1 MKLNRFLNLLGLV
14 ILLFSFLAASVLY
27 QFVYLPVIESQMRS
41 QQEKELLAVQRGLKF
56 AQQSLETLCYDYAVW
71 DEMVKFVDSREP
83 SFIESNL
90 SANSFEA
97 ADIDGAYLFDTEG
110 KLLWQYFVNPTF
122 SSHRLQK
129 SDTSWV
135 GHVLPDGRAINER
148 LPSTRNGIINL
159 DGTVVYFSNAAVLP
173 TSGKGAV
180 AGSLLMVRGL
190 DDSLIEQIRQL
201 SLVNF
206 TIEGLD
212 SGKSYSGL
220 TNFNGMPKI
229 GALASKHEWLI
240 NDVFGVPAL
249 KISVTHDEKISPSIL
264 TPESMLLFVTLI
276 IASACSV
283 IPLSFMILRPI
294 RSANLV
300 LDKMAE
306 RGSLYKMRT
315 SWHIDEMVRLTSSF
329 NLMVDKLER
338 HQNYLESLSYK
349 DSLTGIANRRSLEV
363 FAQRAFTLWREGK
376 GVIGFLMIDIDL
388 FKEYNDT
395 LGHQAG
401 DKAILLIA
409 QTLLLEC
416 RRRGELVTRYGGEEF
431 CVVIQG
437 DNFAQMELLS
447 KRMLE
452 KVREL
457 NIYHPKSCFD
467 DRVTVSIG
475 GVFYERFHPSFSDV
489 NWESMI
495 GQADEQLYEAK
506 LTGRN
511 KLMLEYKRVE
521 SLKLVE

>member
-1 MKLNRFLNLLGLV
+1 
-14 ILLFSFLAASVLY
+14 
-27 QFVYLPVIESQMRS
+27 
-41 QQEKELLAVQRGLKF
+41 
-56 AQQSLETLCYDYAVW
+56 
-71 DEMVKFVDSREP
+71 MVKFVDSREP
-83 SFIESNL
+83 AFIESNL
-90 SANSFEA
+90 SVNTFEA

-110 KLLWQYFVNPTF
+110 KLLWQYFVNPDF
-122 SSHRLQK
+122 SSHRLQR
-129 SDTSWV
+129 DTTTWV
-135 GHVLPDGRAINER
+135 GQVLPDENTFTKQ

-159 DGTVVYFSNAAVLP
+159 DGTVVYFSNTVVLP
-173 TSGKGAV
+173 TNGVGEV
-180 AGSLLMVRGL
+180 VGSLLMVREI
-190 DDSLIEQIRQL
+190 DNSLVDQIRQL

-206 TIEGLD
+206 NIESLA
-212 SGKSYSGL
+212 SEKSYSGL
-220 TNFNGMPKI
+220 TNFNSMPKI

-240 NDVFGVPAL
+240 NDIFGVPAL
-249 KISVTHDEKISPSIL
+249 KISVVHDERITPSIL

-283 IPLSFMILRPI
+283 IPVSIMVLRPI
-294 RSANLV
+294 RSASLV
-300 LDKMAE
+300 LDRMAE

-315 SWHIDEMVRLTSSF
+315 TWHIDEIVRLTSSF

-349 DSLTGIANRRSLEV
+349 DPLTGIANRRSLEV
-363 FAQRAFTLWREGK
+363 FAQRAFTQWKEGK

-401 DKAILLIA
+401 DKAILSIA

-467 DRVTVSIG
+467 DRVTVSTR
-475 GVFYERFHPSFSDV
+475 EWNS
-489 NWESMI
+489 
-495 GQADEQLYEAK
+495 
-506 LTGRN
+506 
-511 KLMLEYKRVE
+511 
-521 SLKLVE
+521 

>member
-1 MKLNRFLNLLGLV
+1 MKLNHFLNLLGLV
-14 ILLFSFLAASVLY
+14 ILLLSFFAASVLY
-27 QFVYLPVIESQMRS
+27 HFVYLPAIETQIRS
-41 QQEKELLAVQRGLKF
+41 QQEKELLAVQRGIKF
-56 AQQSLETLCYDYAVW
+56 AQKSLETLCYDYAVW
-71 DEMVKFVDSREP
+71 DEMVKFVESREP
-83 SFIESNL
+83 GFIESNL
-90 SANSFEA
+90 SVNSFEA
-97 ADIDGAYLFDTEG
+97 ADIDGAYLFDTQG
-110 KLLWQYFVNPTF
+110 KLLWQHFVKPDF
-122 SSHRLQK
+122 SSHHLQK
-129 SDTSWV
+129 DNTAWI
-135 GHVLPDGRAINER
+135 GQVLPDENVVTKQ

-159 DGTVVYFSNAAVLP
+159 DGTVVYFSNAVVLP
-173 TSGKGAV
+173 TDGSGRIV
-180 AGSLLMVRGL
+180 GSLLMIREIS
-190 DDSLIEQIRQL
+190 DSLIEQIRQL

-206 TIEGLD
+206 DIEGLD
-212 SGKSYSGL
+212 PEQSYSGL
-220 TNFNGMPKI
+220 TDFNSMPQI

-240 NDVFGVPAL
+240 NDVFGVPTL
-249 KISVTHDEKISPSIL
+249 KISVVHDEKISPSIF
-264 TPESMLLFVTLI
+264 TPESILLFITLI

-283 IPLSFMILRPI
+283 IPVSVMILRPI
-294 RSANLV
+294 RSASLV

-306 RGSLYKMRT
+306 RGVLYKMRT
-315 SWHIDEMVRLTSSF
+315 TWHIDEIVRLSSSF

-349 DSLTGIANRRSLEV
+349 DPLTGIANRRSLEV
-363 FAQRAFTLWREGK
+363 FAQRAFSQWKEGK

-388 FKEYNDT
+388 FKEYNDS

-401 DKAILLIA
+401 DQAILSIA

-467 DRVTVSIG
+467 NRVTVSIG

-489 NWESMI
+489 SWETMI
-495 GQADEQLYEAK
+495 AQADEQLYKAK
-506 LTGRN
+506 LSGRN

-521 SLKLVE
+521 LLKLVE